1 MNKIYSIGGFMK
13 ILIIGAGTIGIS
25 YGWLLS
31 SKNDVTFFIKEENR
45 SRYQNGVE
53 MHINDLRKDCES
65 TIIKYKLKTT
75 TMIDDDYDTII
86 VTVNRNQ
93 LSGVLPL
100 LSKKAKTADIIF
112 MLNHW
117 DIESEINQ
125 YLNTENY
132 FVGFPSQI
140 GGGRLKNKLHITVFE
155 QGTILGNPKRKDTSR
170 ILYYK
175 AVFEGAGLTVEI
187 REDIFDWLKVHYL
200 QQSLSAGA
208 ILKAG
213 NYDLLT
219 DSYTSVK
226 EMIYAFREGLA
237 VCEAEGVKTKK
248 IFPAK
253 LFYYPAP
260 LITMMLKSML
270 RKSTTRD
277 MIKGHMMHGLD
288 EWITGYY
295 EVLESGKKNAI
306 DMSIWESY
314 RIYVDTYMNPNR

>member
-1 MNKIYSIGGFMK
+1 MK
-13 ILIIGAGTIGIS
+13 ILIMGAGTIGIS

-31 SKNDVTFFIKEENR
+31 SQNDVTYFIKENNR
-45 SRYQNGVE
+45 ARYADE
-53 MHINDLRKDCES
+53 IELHINDLRKNCNNA
-65 TIIKYKLKTT
+65 IIKYKLKTT
-75 TMIDDDYDTII
+75 TIIDDDYDTII

-100 LSKKAKTADIIF
+100 LSKNAGTADIIF

-117 DIESEINQ
+117 DIQNEVEQ
-125 YLNTENY
+125 YLDVEQY

-140 GGGRLKNKLHITVFE
+140 GGGREQNKLNITVFDH
-155 QGTILGNPKRKDTSR
+155 GTILGNPNGKHTHR
-170 ILYYK
+170 ILSHK
-175 AVFEGAGLTVEI
+175 GVFEAAGLTVEI

-213 NYDLLT
+213 SYDLFS

-226 EMIYAFREGLA
+226 EMVYAFREGLA
-237 VCEAEGVKTKK
+237 VCEADGVQTKK
-248 IFPAK
+248 QFPAK

-260 LITMMLKSML
+260 LIAVMMKAMF
-270 RKSTTRD
+270 RQSTTRE
-277 MIKGHMMHGLD
+277 MIKNHMTHGLD

-295 EVLESGKKNAI
+295 EVLESGKENGI
-306 DMSIWESY
+306 SMPIWESY
-314 RIYVDTYMNPNR
+314 RIYVDIYINVYR

>member
-1 MNKIYSIGGFMK
+1 MK
-13 ILIIGAGTIGIS
+13 TLIIGAGTIGIS

-31 SKNDVTFFIKEENR
+31 SKNDVTFFIKEENN
-45 SRYQNGVE
+45 SRYVNGMELHV
-53 MHINDLRKDCES
+53 NDLRKHCKNAV
-65 TIIKYKLKTT
+65 IKYKLKTT
-75 TMIDDDYDTII
+75 TTIDDDYDTII

-93 LSGVLPL
+93 LAGVLPL
-100 LSKKAKTADIIF
+100 LSKKAGTADIIF

-117 DIESEINQ
+117 DIQNEINQ

-140 GGGRLKNKLHITVFE
+140 GGGRTKNKLHITVFD
-155 QGTILGNPKRKDTSR
+155 QGTILGNPDRKHTSR
-170 ILYYK
+170 ILHYK
-175 AVFEGAGLTVEI
+175 GVFEAAGLTVEI
-187 REDIFDWLKVHYL
+187 RDDIFDWLKVHYL

-213 NYDLLT
+213 NYDLFS

-237 VCEAEGVKTKK
+237 VCEANGVNTKK

-260 LITMMLKSML
+260 LVAMMMKSML
-270 RKSTTRD
+270 RKSTTRK
-277 MIKGHMMHGLD
+277 MIKGHMTHGLD

-295 EVLESGKKNAI
+295 EVLESGKENGI
-306 DMSIWESY
+306 NMPIWESY
-314 RIYVDTYMNPNR
+314 RIYVDTYMNRNK